1 MLKLSVLDQS
11 IAVSGRPQAAAI
23 RETIALANHCED
35 LGYHRFW
42 VSEHHNHPAIVGT
55 APEIVIAAIASNT
68 EKIRVGSAGVML
80 PHYAPFKVAEQFRV
94 LDAIAPGRIDLGL
107 GRAPGSDGLTAFALN
122 PNAAE
127 RPNQFPNDV
136 MDLDAWIHG
145 EPLQDGHTFS
155 KLKAQPTGETV
166 LSLIHI

>member
-11 IAVSGRPQAAAI
+11 IAVSGRPQGAAI

-145 EPLQDGHTFS
+145 EPYRMDILF
-155 KLKAQPTGETV
+155 LN
-166 LSLIHI
+166 